1 MRYLIDDPDLSE
13 RGPGEELAIAV
24 ARAGGGDAAIS
35 VNAPLTTRFPLL
47 ADRRRPPLREL
58 LKTARTASPPQR
70 YVAETRAAN
79 DDDGTSATAYGA
91 TPEARFQPHVATA
104 EPAELSVSVPVP
116 DEIRDDPV
124 LLARFVDHRVIVRMC
139 TAENEL
145 LLHGSADGTVTGL
158 RHLPGLRQVKAGT
171 ADPLAAV
178 TDAAAEVE
186 EMGGSCDALVVHP
199 RVYWRL
205 VAAGALPSL
214 DAAKLRITRTRM
226 IEPDEVLL
234 GDFHAGV
241 TLIDGG
247 AGELALRRR
256 PGGAAIE
263 ARMRVGLA
271 VHLPQHFVLL
281 TALDPP

>member
-24 ARAGGGDAAIS
+24 GRAGGGDAAIS
-35 VNAPLTTRFPLL
+35 VNVPLTTRFPLL
-47 ADRRRPPLREL
+47 ADRRRPPLRDL
-58 LKTARTASPPQR
+58 MKTARTATPPQR
-70 YVAETRAAN
+70 YVSEARG

-104 EPAELSVSVPVP
+104 GLADLSVSVPVP

-145 LLHGSADGTVTGL
+145 LLHGSADGTIIGL
-158 RHLPGLRQVKAGT
+158 RHLPGLRHVKADTG
-171 ADPLAAV
+171 DPLTAI

-186 EMGGSCDALVVHP
+186 EMGGSCDALVMHP
-199 RVYWRL
+199 RMYWRL
-205 VAAGALPSL
+205 VNAGALPSL
-214 DAAKLRITRTRM
+214 DAARLRITRTRM
-226 IEPDEVLL
+226 IEPHEVLL

-247 AGELALRRR
+247 AGELALRRG
-256 PGGAAIE
+256 PDGAAIE
-263 ARMRVGLA
+263 ARMSVGLA

-281 TALDPP
+281 TALDSP